1 MDQTKHSV
9 LKVHSDVVQSIK
21 EIAEKEHIDLA
32 HAIQVVKLQEGLET
46 PALPDEK

>member
-1 MDQTKHSV
+1 MMKITKATIENIP
-9 LKVHSDVVQSIK
+9 LIK